1 MLNILALVSGNSLDR
16 CTFCYKIPS
25 LRSFSKSERL
35 SSTLCTCLW
44 SKKIK
49 PWHVQYHLGR
59 DFFAR
64 KALVLIE
71 HPSLDTHHQRM
82 HWNQHFL
89 VLSFFTLLNLALKNK
104 LNCVREYIDML
115 ITSSVPICPY

>member
-16 CTFCYKIPS
+16 CTFCYRIPS
-25 LRSFSKSERL
+25 LGILGKSGRL
-35 SSTLCTCLW
+35 SSPLCTCLW

-49 PWHVQYHLGR
+49 PWLVQYHLGR

-82 HWNQHFL
+82 HWNQHLL
-89 VLSFFTLLNLALKNK
+89 VLSFFTLLNLSLKHK
-104 LNCVREYIDML
+104 LNCAREYITML
-115 ITSSVPICPY
+115 MTSSVPICPY